1 MIGDGKRT
9 YGSGKDLVVGRVLD
23 TFRKRLDKD

>member
-23 TFRKRLDKD
+23 TFRKRSARD